1 MSGLLIL
8 LRLVAQGVGIQ
19 ATVFGRVNFDIAIAL
34 RELYSANPD
43 ALMFGSDLPSTRAS
57 AIFYT
62 PFFTQ

>member
-8 LRLVAQGVGIQ
+8 LRLVEQGVGIQ

-43 ALMFGSDLPSTRAS
+43 ALGEEPAAAVMHANAAL
-57 AIFYT
+57 FYRI
-62 PFFTQ
+62 